1 MKTIA
6 RLGYRDY
13 SVVTEL
19 FQMTRPDEKKR

>member
-1 MKTIA
+1 MKPIA

-19 FQMTRPDEKKR
+19 FQMTRPDEKKP